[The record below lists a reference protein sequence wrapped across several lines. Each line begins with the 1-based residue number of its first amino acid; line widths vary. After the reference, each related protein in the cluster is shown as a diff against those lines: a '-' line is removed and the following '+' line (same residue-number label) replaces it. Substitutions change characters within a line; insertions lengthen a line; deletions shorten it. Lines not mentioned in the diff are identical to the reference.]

1 MHMERAARSVEH
13 QPMIGLPSA
22 IFSRLRNEKKR
33 GGSSPVYEF
42 RCELSTG
49 TDDPF
54 LSSLRTILSPP
65 SPPPKIASRD
75 LWWRGEEVRV
85 GNNIETKSRI
95 NLRCLVARH
104 SDYLG

>member
-13 QPMIGLPSA
+13 QPMIGLSSA

-75 LWWRGEEVRV
+75 LWWRGEE
-85 GNNIETKSRI
+85 GTISR
-95 NLRCLVARH
+95 RKVV
-104 SDYLG
+104 